1 MWPVPLSLFRSSS
14 RSSSRHRG
22 QGLDAS
28 GVDLR
33 PGPQPLHG
41 GRGRAAHRRDRVLAG
56 NEEGRRIG
64 LKITTAGS
72 ARLASARTERARSS
86 PRRAKKGR
94 RAGRGS
100 ARGRRASRRVEARI
114 DHRADAGHDPQR
126 HGRGDRRYA
135 TAADILHKLQPP
147 AGALAS
153 RPQESSTSPQKGLAL
168 SAEESVAVLARPVE
182 PRRET

>member
-1 MWPVPLSLFRSSS
+1 MWPVPLSLF

-72 ARLASARTERARSS
+72 ASIGIGADCKGEEQPAPGQE
-86 PRRAKKGR
+86 GR

-100 ARGRRASRRVEARI
+100 ARGRRASRRVEART

-153 RPQESSTSPQKGLAL
+153 RPQESSTSLQKGLAL
-168 SAEESVAVLARPVE
+168 AREESVAVLVSPVE